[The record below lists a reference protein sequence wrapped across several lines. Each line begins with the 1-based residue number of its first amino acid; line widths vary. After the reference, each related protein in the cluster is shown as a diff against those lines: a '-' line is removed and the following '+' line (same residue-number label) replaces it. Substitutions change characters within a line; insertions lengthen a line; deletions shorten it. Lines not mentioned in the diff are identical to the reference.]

1 MMHTIMRYNYTDT
14 FRSTLELATDKARE
28 LGLPEVSLDLLLW
41 GILREGTSSAIKF
54 LSDRELSPQ
63 TLLQLTEALLRHP
76 KEEDEL
82 PHSEPTGAVLYS
94 LEAHS
99 AIARAAEICT
109 ILGDHA
115 ISPLHLL
122 LSIIFCGVPTVL
134 SGFANVGNYDLW
146 SDPLIQRIGKA
157 LKRGEKAGDEVPASE
172 GTSVR
177 IRPIQ
182 AIEVSA
188 KGITPIALGD
198 DLPPIQAF
206 VRRAEG
212 SIDIEGDFLSQ
223 LMNRAKRELGRGG
236 GEEPRADMDEFP
248 FAEFGVDLVEHVR
261 AQEQGSTEGL
271 ERQAEIEQLLQ
282 ILLRYKACSPI
293 LIGEPK
299 VGKTEVVRQL
309 ARLIA
314 RGEGL
319 PEAFPYKHILQVS
332 FTRLFAGAQFMGG
345 AEATI
350 RSLMENLRAAPDV
363 LLFVDDLHLL
373 RSGGR
378 APGGEV
384 LDTLFAAL
392 DLSGL
397 RLIGTATSSG
407 YTQSLDDSSQME
419 RVCYPVLVEPLSRE
433 RTLAV
438 LREKSR
444 QYEEHYGADLQ
455 PLLERVLD
463 LSERYMP
470 ALPFPYKALELLDA
484 TGAVVLA
491 RMPERGTKTKGRGA
505 SRPTAPIYTEADVDR
520 ALSRLTSL
528 PLERISGTNELKH
541 LIELPHRLKASVL
554 GQDRAVEAIA
564 RAIQRSRLGLRD
576 SRRPIASMLFL
587 GPTGVGKTYLAKALA
602 REVFGREDAMVRI
615 DMSEFSERFAVSRLI
630 GSPPGYIGYGEGGEL
645 TQPVR
650 TRPYSLVLLD
660 EIEKAHPD
668 TYNILLQ
675 VFEDGRLT
683 DTEGNVVDF
692 CNTIVIMTSN
702 VGSRQAQAF
711 ARGVG
716 FAGLSDEAERSERIS
731 RQALQRTFSPE
742 FLNRLDEIIAFEPLS
757 DEALVRI
764 FELEL
769 TQLRERVSQQ
779 GYRVTVSPEARR
791 FLALRELDRAMGAR
805 PLRRTL
811 QHAVEDQLLNHILDG
826 SLAVGDSL
834 SITLGRNQSLR
845 YAVQHPP
852 LKAKSHT

>member
-1 MMHTIMRYNYTDT
+1 
-14 FRSTLELATDKARE
+14 
-28 LGLPEVSLDLLLW
+28 
-41 GILREGTSSAIKF
+41 
-54 LSDRELSPQ
+54 
-63 TLLQLTEALLRHP
+63 
-76 KEEDEL
+76 
-82 PHSEPTGAVLYS
+82 
-94 LEAHS
+94 
-99 AIARAAEICT
+99 
-109 ILGDHA
+109 
-115 ISPLHLL
+115 
-122 LSIIFCGVPTVL
+122 
-134 SGFANVGNYDLW
+134 
-146 SDPLIQRIGKA
+146 
-157 LKRGEKAGDEVPASE
+157 
-172 GTSVR
+172 
-177 IRPIQ
+177 
-182 AIEVSA
+182 
-188 KGITPIALGD
+188 
-198 DLPPIQAF
+198 
-206 VRRAEG
+206 
-212 SIDIEGDFLSQ
+212 
-223 LMNRAKRELGRGG
+223 
-236 GEEPRADMDEFP
+236 
-248 FAEFGVDLVEHVR
+248 
-261 AQEQGSTEGL
+261 
-271 ERQAEIEQLLQ
+271 
-282 ILLRYKACSPI
+282 
-293 LIGEPK
+293 
-299 VGKTEVVRQL
+299 
-309 ARLIA
+309 
-314 RGEGL
+314 
-319 PEAFPYKHILQVS
+319 
-332 FTRLFAGAQFMGG
+332 
-345 AEATI
+345 
-350 RSLMENLRAAPDV
+350 
-363 LLFVDDLHLL
+363 
-373 RSGGR
+373 
-378 APGGEV
+378 
-384 LDTLFAAL
+384 
-392 DLSGL
+392 
-397 RLIGTATSSG
+397 
-407 YTQSLDDSSQME
+407 ME

-433 RTLAV
+433 RTLTV

-484 TGAVVLA
+484 RGAVVLA
-491 RMPERGTKTKGRGA
+491 RLPERGTKTKGRKVNGG
-505 SRPTAPIYTEADVDR
+505 TAPIYTEADVDR

-692 CNTIVIMTSN
+692 RNTIVIMTSN

>member
-63 TLLQLTEALLRHP
+63 TLLQ
-76 KEEDEL
+76 
-82 PHSEPTGAVLYS
+82 LYS

-236 GEEPRADMDEFP
+236 GEEPRVDMDEFP

-261 AQEQGSTEGL
+261 AQELSSTEGL
-271 ERQAEIEQLLQ
+271 EREAEIEQLLQ

-433 RTLAV
+433 RTLTV

-491 RMPERGTKTKGRGA
+491 RLPERGTKTKGRGA

-692 CNTIVIMTSN
+692 RNTIVIMTSN

-811 QHAVEDQLLNHILDG
+811 QHAVENQLLNHILDG
-826 SLAVGDSL
+826 SLAVGDNL